1 MAHQKATSV
10 AGPEPGVVQPIPGN
24 EEIAL
29 AEPHDIDGMLE
40 LQAKNLFDRGGLLS
54 VAFSRTFFEKAIAD
68 MPVIVA
74 RRNCCVIGYLRS
86 SPLAVHAHV
95 PIIEAMRR
103 AYPGSADAYL
113 YGPICVAEDER
124 GRGLAG
130 RLFAALRKKLP
141 QREGILFIRRDNPA
155 SLRAH
160 IKMGMRAVGE
170 FTHEGVAHAIL
181 SYVG

>member
-40 LQAKNLFDRGGLLS
+40 LQAKYLFDRGGLLS
-54 VAFSRTFFEKAIAD
+54 VAISRTIFEKAIAD

-113 YGPICVAEDER
+113 YGPICVA
-124 GRGLAG
+124 
-130 RLFAALRKKLP
+130 
-141 QREGILFIRRDNPA
+141 